1 MNLKL
6 IAILLIFSYA
16 LVGSKAVESNNESEN
31 FKHKQ
36 FSKIK
41 EHFGTLLKDIH
52 ESYVYLEKTSSG
64 RKPCIWKICSK
75 PLKKDRLDD
84 GTNYLRDFKDNL
96 LNYLKQ
102 IKSDLNKIRKKF
114 D

>member
-1 MNLKL
+1 MMEELET
-6 IAILLIFSYA
+6 IA
-16 LVGSKAVESNNESEN
+16 KDM
-31 FKHKQ
+31 HK
-36 FSKIK
+36 
-41 EHFGTLLKDIH
+41 G
-52 ESYVYLEKTSSG
+52 YNYLTKTSSG